1 MKGKLVYPYSDSLLN
16 YHFPD
21 SHPLKQER
29 LRLTYM
35 LSKELGLLNKVRE
48 IVPSIASRE
57 DIETFHTP
65 DYVDAVMA
73 SHDDNYINAK
83 YGIGTADN
91 PSFSGMYEAGAR
103 YVGATLDAMKEIIKG
118 ASNAF
123 VISGGLHHAQRS
135 EASGFCIFND
145 IVVAI
150 MHLLKKKP
158 CRVLYF
164 DFDAHHADGVL
175 NAFYRSKDVL
185 KISVHQTGKTL
196 FPGTG
201 FIYETGAGEGVGYC
215 VNIPLLPGSGS
226 PELIRVLDEVVVPLF
241 ETYRPN
247 LLVTQLGVDGHYMD
261 PLAHLTYTT
270 HGYETV
276 LKRLK
281 ALSSSMCDMGWL
293 ATGGGGYNVVNVAR
307 LWTLFLS
314 IILDE
319 KVPSVI
325 PQDFTDKCK
334 ELNYTECPTTMRD
347 EDEVV
352 QMYFTREE
360 VSLDLERTLRRL
372 KELVFPY
379 HGLV

>member
-1 MKGKLVYPYSDSLLN
+1 
-16 YHFPD
+16 
-21 SHPLKQER
+21 
-29 LRLTYM
+29 
-35 LSKELGLLNKVRE
+35 
-48 IVPSIASRE
+48 
-57 DIETFHTP
+57 
-65 DYVDAVMA
+65 
-73 SHDDNYINAK
+73 
-83 YGIGTADN
+83 
-91 PSFSGMYEAGAR
+91 MYDAGAR

-145 IVVAI
+145 IVI
-150 MHLLKKKP
+150 SILHLLKKKP

-164 DFDAHHADGVL
+164 DFDAHHADGVQ

-185 KISVHQTGKTL
+185 TISVHQTGKTL

-201 FIYETGAGEGVGYC
+201 FIYETGAGEGVGYS
-215 VNIPLLPGSGS
+215 VNIPLLPGGGT
-226 PELIRVLDEVVVPLF
+226 PELLRVLDEIVVPLF
-241 ETYRPN
+241 ESFRPN

-281 ALSSSMCDMGWL
+281 TLANSMCDIGWL

-319 KVPSVI
+319 KVPSAI
-325 PQDFTDKCK
+325 PQDFVQKCN
-334 ELNYTECPTTMRD
+334 ELSYSDCPTTMRD
-347 EDEVV
+347 ENEVV